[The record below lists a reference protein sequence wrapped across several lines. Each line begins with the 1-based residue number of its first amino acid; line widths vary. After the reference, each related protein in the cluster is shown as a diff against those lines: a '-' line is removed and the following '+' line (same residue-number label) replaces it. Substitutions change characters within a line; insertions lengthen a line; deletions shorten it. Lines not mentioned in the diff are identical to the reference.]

1 MSPSR
6 VLQQDKSPNL
16 VLVASSSDYTQE
28 EKNKLCF
35 SWSRS
40 KSQESNEGI
49 LEATYVSTKSNDS
62 DFLWLL
68 NPVELMAADGKG
80 ELATCLQAAPLE
92 VIL

>member
-1 MSPSR
+1 MFPSH
-6 VLQQDKSPNL
+6 VLQQDKIPNL